1 MWAKQKVFGD
11 LTGSLSYHQHMT
23 SVLGIIF
30 LSIGYLVYCNVV
42 GQVAPACVG
51 KKKLASKIYNSERAK
66 ETPLPNIFFLYLY
79 QSKCCPRKSRYIN

>member
-51 KKKLASKIYNSERAK
+51 KKKIGK
-66 ETPLPNIFFLYLY
+66 
-79 QSKCCPRKSRYIN
+79 